1 MGRCGTGEVV
11 HIPAA
16 IYGTRQADRIAT
28 ILLSLLICGLVGADD
43 APRPP
48 NIIIILAD
56 DLGVGDIG
64 INGSPI
70 RTPNIDRLAAEGV
83 VLTNFYSSANVCTPS
98 RAGIMTGR
106 YSIRMGLAH
115 QVIDPDSEK
124 GLPESEI
131 TLAEELKNSGY
142 HTALIGK
149 WHLGHTPE
157 HWPTNH
163 GFDYYYG
170 LPYSNDMTPLALYRA
185 SGKIEEPVDQNTLTR
200 RYTEEAIAFIDDHA
214 ADFFFVFLSHAFP
227 HYPLHA
233 SEQFR
238 GKSSAGIYG
247 DAIEEMDWSLG
258 EIMAALDRNGL
269 TDNTL
274 IFFTSDNGAWFEGSN
289 GEFRGTKGQSWEAGY
304 RVPLI
309 SWWKKQIPAG
319 TTSDAI
325 TMNIDLL
332 PTILGAPGL
341 EQTPGGELDGRNIW
355 PVLLGSNQS
364 PHEHLY
370 LFNNE
375 DVAGI
380 RTQDWKYIVK
390 GLLPP

>member
-1 MGRCGTGEVV
+1 MV

-106 YSIRMGLAH
+106 YSIRMDCH

-258 EIMAALDRNGL
+258 RDHG
-269 TDNTL
+269 
-274 IFFTSDNGAWFEGSN
+274 
-289 GEFRGTKGQSWEAGY
+289 GTG
-304 RVPLI
+304 
-309 SWWKKQIPAG
+309 
-319 TTSDAI
+319 
-325 TMNIDLL
+325 
-332 PTILGAPGL
+332 
-341 EQTPGGELDGRNIW
+341 
-355 PVLLGSNQS
+355 
-364 PHEHLY
+364 
-370 LFNNE
+370 
-375 DVAGI
+375 
-380 RTQDWKYIVK
+380 
-390 GLLPP
+390 